1 MTVFRKHS
9 DQKSDRSAGDRA
21 RHKQLVR
28 EKVKEGI
35 ADIVAEESIIGKS
48 RDKIIKIPIKGIKEY
63 QFIYGNNNGKGVAQ
77 GKGEEAVGDVLEKR
91 KQQGESDGSPG
102 QGEGDDIYETEITL
116 EDAINL
122 IFEDLELPEIDRKKI
137 ASIKNESKRKISG
150 YQKKGVRS
158 KLAKRKTVINK
169 LKRKIVKDK
178 IQKNLGEVEQPKKE
192 GFSFIYDDLV
202 YKRTVVK
209 EEEISNAVVFCVM
222 DTSGSMDQTKKYL
235 ARSFY
240 FLLYQFL
247 KSRYI
252 NTDIVFISHHV
263 TAKEVSEDDFFHKG
277 ESGGTMI
284 SSGYA
289 KVLEIINSR
298 YNPNLWNIYTFH
310 CSDGDN
316 FGEDN
321 ERTVE
326 LAKELA
332 SVSNL
337 FGYAEIKPQYSYHWS
352 SMLDLYKKIETRNFV
367 CLKIREKQDI
377 WPTFKNFLSLDSIN
391 NQNHGMD
398 AGRTKEVE

>member
-1 MTVFRKHS
+1 MAVFRNHS
-9 DQKSDRSAGDRA
+9 EQKSDRSARDRS

-28 EKVKEGI
+28 EKIKEGI

-48 RDKIIKIPIKGIKEY
+48 KDKIIKIPIKGIKEY
-63 QFIYGNNNGKGVAQ
+63 QFIFGNNKGKGVAE
-77 GKGEEAVGDVLEKR
+77 GNGEEAQGDVVGKKKGDE
-91 KQQGESDGSPG
+91 QGDGKPGSD
-102 QGEGDDIYETEITL
+102 EGDDIFETDITI
-116 EDAINL
+116 EDAIEMM
-122 IFEDLELPEIDRKKI
+122 FEDLELPEIDRKKI

-158 KLAKRKTVINK
+158 KLAKRKTLKNK
-169 LKRKIVKDK
+169 IKRKIVNDK
-178 IQKNLGEVEQPKKE
+178 IKKLNE
-192 GFSFIYDDLV
+192 EEENNGSFSFIYDDLV

-252 NTDIVFISHHV
+252 NTEIVFISHHIK
-263 TAKEVSEDDFFHKG
+263 AKEVSEDDFFHKV
-277 ESGGTMI
+277 ESGGTYI
-284 SSGYA
+284 SSGYE
-289 KVLEIINSR
+289 KVMEIIENRFS
-298 YNPNLWNIYTFH
+298 PQLWNIYVFH

-316 FGEDN
+316 FQEDN
-321 ERTVE
+321 EKAVE
-326 LAKELA
+326 LAQNIA
-332 SVSNL
+332 DVSNL
-337 FGYAEIKPQYSYHWS
+337 FGYAEIKPESSYHWS
-352 SMLDLYKKIETRNFV
+352 SMLERYEKINARNFV

-391 NQNHGMD
+391 NEYYGMD
-398 AGRTKEVE
+398 DRRAEEVE